1 MLSFHFC
8 CMYLPMSGQNKAR
21 RRTSRKKLEAP
32 LRWAGEERAALQPP
46 QWLLQPEVWQLF
58 PPKPQFGRSGSFH
71 NTAWTAIPLLPVQTI
86 LLCLVSHNAM
96 ENIKVLR
103 FLIDLP
109 CNKHLP
115 CLLGRAGGR
124 KIFYSLKTSCGQL
137 LIRHIANLKCGSY
150 KPVSENAN
158 LHPAVTVK
166 FLLETLLQSLA
177 LQYFISWGFWHCNI
191 LALV

>member
-71 NTAWTAIPLLPVQTI
+71 NTACYSSPPSADH
-86 LLCLVSHNAM
+86 SS
-96 ENIKVLR
+96 
-103 FLIDLP
+103 
-109 CNKHLP
+109 LP
-115 CLLGRAGGR
+115 CLSQCNGKYQSPMLLDRSPMQQTSPMFVREGGR
-124 KIFYSLKTSCGQL
+124 QKNL
-137 LIRHIANLKCGSY
+137 L
-150 KPVSENAN
+150 
-158 LHPAVTVK
+158 
-166 FLLETLLQSLA
+166 
-177 LQYFISWGFWHCNI
+177 FIKNI
-191 LALV
+191 LWPVAYQTHSKSEAWLL